1 MQAFFK
7 FFFARRSACYFLD
20 LKINRESQIVT
31 TGGADTAT
39 PALGGGHGLV
49 WVNTETHVYHKDGS
63 CFYGTTKKGNY
74 VSAGAVDQECAV
86 LQDNDPGKDS
96 STIL

>member
-1 MQAFFK
+1 VIYLTITLVHMQAFFK

-49 WVNTETHVYHKDGS
+49 WVTRLSQRWLLFLRH
-63 CFYGTTKKGNY
+63 
-74 VSAGAVDQECAV
+74 DQEGQLCERRRC
-86 LQDNDPGKDS
+86 
-96 STIL
+96 